1 MVGSNTEQPM
11 NCELRDVL
19 WTKHPRWRKCVVA
32 EKTGLVAGKPRLQ
45 LDILV
50 RHPNGLPVVIE
61 TEFAPARTLED
72 EALGRLGKTLSD
84 DGKRI
89 EQVIALRMP
98 KSLRD
103 EKQED
108 LVEKLEA
115 AQYEYCV
122 YSVPG
127 VDEKDIHYRRWPTE
141 GWIQGGIDD
150 LASTIE
156 HTALSENQ
164 MTEGMK
170 VLDEGIVHAASVL
183 RSDCHDADAQGILDD
198 IAKILH
204 QKDGDQTSKM
214 AMAIL
219 ANAII
224 FQMAIAENEKIIG
237 FDKLTNDGVISKEKV
252 MNEWRKIIEIN
263 YFPIF
268 KVALEILESI
278 SFPKTAQNI
287 LERLL
292 GVANRLAT
300 FGATTQH
307 DFSGR
312 MFQKLIED
320 RKFLATFYTLP
331 ESAALLA
338 ELAVSRMD
346 IDWKEREAVTN
357 LRIADFACGTGA
369 LLNASYGAMMSR
381 YRRGGGGRFRGSYR
395 DDGECPRRD
404 RYYADSNSLDG
415 FSSFKRTSKRSVW

>member
-1 MVGSNTEQPM
+1 M

-61 TEFAPARTLED
+61 TEFAPARTVED

-108 LVEKLEA
+108 LIEKLEA

-122 YSVPG
+122 YSVPS
-127 VDEKDIHYRRWPTE
+127 VDEKDINYRRWPTE

-183 RSDCHDADAQGILDD
+183 RNDCLNADAQGILDD
-198 IAKILH
+198 IAKVLH

-224 FQMAIAENEKIIG
+224 FQMAIAENEKING

-252 MNEWRKIIEIN
+252 MNEWRKIIRIN

-287 LERLL
+287 LHRLL
-292 GVANRLAT
+292 NVANRLAT

-346 IDWKEREAVTN
+346 IDWKERNLVTN
-357 LRIADFACGTGA
+357 LRVADFACGTGA

-381 YRRGGGGRFRGSYR
+381 YRRGGGGTIQRFILR
-395 DDGECPRRD
+395 
-404 RYYADSNSLDG
+404 
-415 FSSFKRTSKRSVW
+415 